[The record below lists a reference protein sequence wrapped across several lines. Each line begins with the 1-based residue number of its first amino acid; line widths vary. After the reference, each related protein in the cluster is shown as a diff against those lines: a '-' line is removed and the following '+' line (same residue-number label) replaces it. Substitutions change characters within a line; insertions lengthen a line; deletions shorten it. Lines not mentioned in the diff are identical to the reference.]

1 MKKSQVK
8 FLNEIHELLWGYLF
22 LRKDLSQRQ
31 LSVLIADAMK
41 KIGEDVSM
49 ETIQRLFSHK
59 ANYIEPLIKNV
70 IVKKYNEEK
79 LSTEKQIK
87 EYAKKNA
94 LRAQKAHSLVSSQDV
109 LVLADLWVQN
119 DKSKSKRLLAKKMKE
134 HLLEKG
140 YIYHLGSLQN
150 ILCGKIAETKYVV
163 KEGLRDLLKEE
174 YFTTDEAL
182 DEAITK
188 LSAVD
193 TSLYKSISSAVV
205 FEKCQEFLIKN
216 PAWSK
221 RKLAITLACDLKRKG
236 YHISYNSLQYALAG
250 KRSRVKKIIQSTLEE
265 YLEKTPINTPCSP
278 QITEQRSNSLK
289 SNLSRIY
296 NMVETTQNP
305 ERRHELSDLYLKT
318 RESALKKLWEKRQHK
333 SPRQMRRRAS
343 SLEYHGH
350 YY

>member
-1 MKKSQVK
+1 MKKSQIK

-31 LSVLIADAMK
+31 LSVSIAEAMK
-41 KIGEDVSM
+41 ERNEDVSM

-59 ANYIEPLIKNV
+59 ANFIEPIIRDV
-70 IVKKYNEEK
+70 IVKKYQEENIK
-79 LSTEKQIK
+79 TDRQIK
-87 EYAKKNA
+87 EYAKKHA
-94 LRAQKAHSLVSSQDV
+94 SLAIQAHSLIPSQEV

-119 DKSKSKRLLAKKMKE
+119 DKTKSKRLLAKKMRE
-134 HLLEKG
+134 HLLEQG

-163 KEGLRDLLKEE
+163 KEGLRDLLKEI
-174 YFTTDEAL
+174 YYTTDAELDKAL
-182 DEAITK
+182 KE
-188 LSAVD
+188 LSEVD
-193 TSLYKSISSAVV
+193 TSLFKSVPSAVV

-221 RKLAITLACDLKRKG
+221 RKLAITLACDLKGKG
-236 YHISYNSLQYALAG
+236 YQISYNSLQYALAG
-250 KRSRVKKIIQSTLEE
+250 KRSRVKKIIQTTLED
-265 YLEKTPINTPCSP
+265 YLEKPPINTPCSP
-278 QITEQRSNSLK
+278 QMSEQRSDSLK
-289 SNLSRIY
+289 NNLSRIY
-296 NMVETTQNP
+296 NMVETTDNP

-333 SPRQMRRRAS
+333 NPKQVRKRAS